1 MMWGYGPMGNAGWGW
16 QFIPMLL
23 WWAILVLVILLLV
36 RWIFGVPRRRHG
48 NGEDSA
54 LRILRERYAKG
65 EIDKEQ
71 FDRMKADLG
80 G

>member
-1 MMWGYGPMGNAGWGW
+1 MV
-16 QFIPMLL
+16 L
-23 WWAILVLVILLLV
+23 WWAILVLVIVLLV
-36 RWIFGVPRRRHG
+36 RWIFGVPRRRPT
-48 NGEDSA
+48 NGEDGA

-65 EIDKEQ
+65 EINKEQ